1 MRVISSVLINVVDSC
16 DDSRE
21 IEFEVEINEEVVK
34 DFLEY
39 ASNDYGKFED
49 RDIDDWAIFL
59 CRCSEFREY
68 VEEVY
73 ADKIN
78 EQSYY
83 QHHMTEFDSS
93 DK

>member
-1 MRVISSVLINVVDSC
+1 MGVISSVLINVVDSC

-39 ASNDYGKFED
+39 ASKDYGKYED
-49 RDIDDWAIFL
+49 QDIDDWALFL
-59 CRCSEFREY
+59 CGCNEFREY

-73 ADKIN
+73 SDQIN
-78 EQSYY
+78 ERSYY
-83 QHHMTEFDSS
+83 HHNIGEFDSGGE
-93 DK
+93 

>member
-1 MRVISSVLINVVDSC
+1 MSVISSLLIDVVDSNN
-16 DDSRE
+16 DSRI

-39 ASNDYGKFED
+39 ASNDYGKYED
-49 RDIDDWAIFL
+49 RDIDDWTIFL
-59 CRCSEFREY
+59 CCCHEFREY